1 MRERESTEQRSAQ
14 FYQLYVGDFCQ
25 DIPIYLDLAAK
36 YRGPVLDVGCGTG
49 RVASHLAAAGHEV
62 LGIDISRPMLEVA
75 RDQLQPWA
83 ERVRISQLD
92 LRRTPLPER
101 FRVALVTL
109 HTFNFLIDVEEQ
121 RLFLRHLRHS
131 VWSPGVVALDLFCPL
146 SLVRPEIGDQW
157 RTIERTYGDQRIL
170 VRDLREM
177 LTPLLERRIQI
188 FRMNDDPEAQVVTHR
203 RFITPWHAAELLE
216 EAGFEGMRCIENYDL
231 ATARPCTEE
240 QGVNGPFLILAEA

>member
-1 MRERESTEQRSAQ
+1 MRERESIEQRFAQ
-14 FYQLYVGDFCQ
+14 FYQLYVGDFRQ

-49 RVASHLAAAGHEV
+49 RVASHLAAA
-62 LGIDISRPMLEVA
+62 
-75 RDQLQPWA
+75 
-83 ERVRISQLD
+83 VRISQLD

-146 SLVRPEIGDQW
+146 SLVRPEIADQC
-157 RTIERTYGDQRIL
+157 RTIERTYGDQRVL

-203 RFITPWHAAELLE
+203 RFITPWHAVE

-240 QGVNGPFLILAEA
+240 EGVRGPFLILAEA